1 MALRHTAVAV
11 GSMLLVAAGSLVG
24 GPAAE
29 ATVTTFNDGVL
40 IYKVGDPGEVSI
52 GDGLVDACV
61 TTCAANNGVGIDDSG
76 VLMLPSQVSDGFLT
90 YNVTE
95 ISDRAFSDWSG
106 IFGVTIPGTVRRVGN
121 QAFYRGTPGTGLS
134 SLTIEPGVDL
144 TIGTM
149 AFAGTALTHLD
160 IPSRVRTIEMA
171 AFIDVPN
178 LQTIEINGGDT
189 PASIATSAFRLGNPA
204 PNSDL
209 DYVRFRGVK
218 PTIADNAFD
227 GHVGCELRYQ
237 STETSWSA
245 PFATMSDCT
254 WISTDAPSITASPAD
269 ATTRVG
275 DPATTF
281 SVAATGNGEL
291 YYQWQRNGVG
301 IPGENSATLTIS
313 NPSLSNS
320 GDQYDVV
327 VTNWVGSQ
335 TSSAATLTVNPA
347 PATPTKAAQT
357 ANLAIAKKLKRNRSY
372 TLPTR
377 TTEGQP
383 IAWSVSKTGKC
394 KVNGGKLK
402 CRKATGK
409 RTTTLTARAPATS
422 TLFEFVQTVK
432 RKVG

>member
-61 TTCAANNGVGIDDSG
+61 TTCAANLGVGIDGSG
-76 VLMLPSQVSDGFLT
+76 VLTLPSQVSDGFLT

-144 TIGTM
+144 TISNM
-149 AFAGTALTHLD
+149 AFAKHSSDPPGYPIKGEDYRDGRLHRRSESANDRDQRRQH
-160 IPSRVRTIEMA
+160 
-171 AFIDVPN
+171 
-178 LQTIEINGGDT
+178 
-189 PASIATSAFRLGNPA
+189 PASIELQRSALGNP
-204 PNSDL
+204 
-209 DYVRFRGVK
+209 VRIRTWTTCVSAGSK
-218 PTIADNAFD
+218 PTIADGAFD

-275 DPATTF
+275 DPRRPSVWRRPEMVSCTT
-281 SVAATGNGEL
+281 SG
-291 YYQWQRNGVG
+291 
-301 IPGENSATLTIS
+301 SATVLASRVRTAP
-313 NPSLSNS
+313 PSPS
-320 GDQYDVV
+320 
-327 VTNWVGSQ
+327 
-335 TSSAATLTVNPA
+335 
-347 PATPTKAAQT
+347 
-357 ANLAIAKKLKRNRSY
+357 R
-372 TLPTR
+372 TR
-377 TTEGQP
+377 
-383 IAWSVSKTGKC
+383 
-394 KVNGGKLK
+394 
-402 CRKATGK
+402 R
-409 RTTTLTARAPATS
+409 
-422 TLFEFVQTVK
+422 
-432 RKVG
+432 